1 MSLNHSFYHTAQVIN
16 DVHYGDKKEEIK
28 FLHRMW
34 ITPTVFWT
42 LAIIL
47 HIILVCSHF
56 SSLSVLHLLVLIYS
70 FLSYSLWMGH
80 IYYCIKVETLDIRL
94 EVDKNDEDH
103 KGVVRNRYS
112 LDDIAPS
119 SSDISSKLFM
129 SKQTFIKNF

>member
-1 MSLNHSFYHTAQVIN
+1 
-16 DVHYGDKKEEIK
+16 
-28 FLHRMW
+28 
-34 ITPTVFWT
+34 
-42 LAIIL
+42 
-47 HIILVCSHF
+47 
-56 SSLSVLHLLVLIYS
+56 
-70 FLSYSLWMGH
+70 MGH
-80 IYYCIKVETLDIRL
+80 IFYCIKIETLDIRL